1 MSLSLIM
8 IGNSRSSP
16 RKAYLRPVGKGLSS
30 IGGLGRTANSSK
42 GSPQKGSASSSM
54 KNLASS
60 SNPSL
65 AKKSKDAALN
75 SSSGSSCGYGLVLE
89 FKECEMDNG
98 N

>member
-1 MSLSLIM
+1 
-8 IGNSRSSP
+8 
-16 RKAYLRPVGKGLSS
+16 
-30 IGGLGRTANSSK
+30 
-42 GSPQKGSASSSM
+42 M

-60 SNPSL
+60 SNPGF

-75 SSSGSSCGYGLVLE
+75 SSSGSSCGQGSVLE